1 MKSSVFGSMLVVK
14 PLREVFWFYG
24 VIPSSLLWATTLA
37 VYFSGAALTTLLLM
51 FAVLIGYTV
60 WIISEIWLCR
70 HNVAKQIY
78 GDLASLLTA
87 AWAANTLLLS
97 GFLLLQRLS

>member
-1 MKSSVFGSMLVVK
+1 MKSSLFGSMLIVK

-24 VIPSSLLWATTLA
+24 VIPSNVLWATTLA

-51 FAVLIGYTV
+51 FALLIGYTV

-70 HNVAKQIY
+70 HNVENQTY
-78 GDLASLLTA
+78 GDLASVLTA

-97 GFLLLQRLS
+97 AFLLLQRLS